1 MMSGGGNRRPPNCP
15 SVGSWRCS
23 APKLGFAECQV
34 NAARGVV
41 GFRMGLTVQHIRL
54 SAKSRFADKIVRMAR
69 SWIGMR
75 MFRTSITKGT
85 SA

>member
-41 GFRMGLTVQHIRL
+41 GFRIGLTAQHMRL
-54 SAKSRFADKIVRMAR
+54 SAKSHFAMKIVRIAR
-69 SWIGMR
+69 SWNGMR
-75 MFRTSITKGT
+75 LFRTSATKGT